1 MNQETVQSIAAA
13 IEGMKPDFTKL
24 SDSIWDFAELK
35 FEETRSSELLA
46 KALEDNGFSLR
57 RGVAGMETAFIG
69 DFGAGKPVIAFLG
82 EFDALAGMS
91 QVADVAERQ
100 ALVDG
105 ATGHGCGHNLLGV
118 GSLIAAVALSRHMKA
133 NNLPGTVRYYGCPGE
148 EGGSGKTFMVRAGL
162 FDDVDTALTWHPAP
176 FNGVRS
182 TNNLAVIEYYYRFK
196 GVAAHA
202 SNAAHLGRS
211 ALDAVELMNV
221 GVNFLREH
229 MPQDCRVHYAITD
242 TGGRAANVVQAKAE
256 VLYLIRAPEM
266 PQALDLAKRVEK
278 VARGAAMMTE
288 TEVEIVFD
296 TASTNLLPNITLE
309 TAMHENMM
317 ALGPIAFDEADLAF
331 AKSIQQTFTD
341 EAIRSSIRLYQIRG
355 DVFSNAKIDGSTPLH
370 LGLREFEGQS
380 HFRAGSTDVGDVS
393 WVTPTAQCWTP
404 AWAIGTNPHTWQ
416 VVAQGKSV
424 VAHKAMVHAAKTLAT
439 TGLSLMTTPELLA
452 AARAEWAD
460 KTDGQAYVCPIPGNV
475 MPGSV
480 HDGKPL
486 PSVGDG

>member
-1 MNQETVQSIAAA
+1 MNREAVMSIAAE
-13 IEGMKPDFTKL
+13 IESMKPHFTTL

-35 FEETRSSELLA
+35 FEERQSAGVLA
-46 KALEDNGFSLR
+46 NALEENGFVVR
-57 RGVAGMETAFIG
+57 RGVAGMDTAFIG
-69 DFGAGKPVIAFLG
+69 EFGHGKPVIAFLG

-91 QVADVAERQ
+91 QMAGVAEAKPLQ
-100 ALVDG
+100 PD

-118 GSLIAAVALSRHMKA
+118 GSLMAAIALARHLKA

-162 FDDVDTALTWHPAP
+162 FDDVDAALTWHPAP

-182 TNNLAVIEYYYRFK
+182 TNNLAVLEYFYRFK
-196 GVAAHA
+196 GVASHA

-242 TGGRAANVVQAKAE
+242 AGGKAANVVQAKAE

-266 PQALDLAKRVEK
+266 RQALDLAARVDK

-309 TAMHENMM
+309 TAMHENMV
-317 ALGPIAFDEADLAF
+317 ALGPIAFDEADQAF
-331 AKSIQQTFTD
+331 AKVIQDTFTE
-341 EAIRSSIRLYQIRG
+341 EAIKSSIRLYQIKG
-355 DVFSNAKIDGSTPLH
+355 DAFSNGKIDGSTPLH
-370 LGLREFEGQS
+370 LGLRDFEGQS

-416 VVAQGKSV
+416 VVAQGKSPA
-424 VAHKAMVHAAKTLAT
+424 AHKAMAHAAKTLAS
-439 TGLSLMTTPELLA
+439 TGLSLMTSPELLESVKK
-452 AARAEWAD
+452 EWLE
-460 KTDGQAYVCPIPGNV
+460 KTEGSDYVCPIPADV
-475 MPGSV
+475 MPGF
-480 HDGKPL
+480 HD
-486 PSVGDG
+486 

>member
-1 MNQETVQSIAAA
+1 MNREAVMSIAAE
-13 IEGMKPDFTKL
+13 IESMKPHFTTL

-35 FEETRSSELLA
+35 FEERQSAGVLA
-46 KALEDNGFSLR
+46 NALEENGFVVR
-57 RGVAGMETAFIG
+57 RGVAGMDTAFIG
-69 DFGAGKPVIAFLG
+69 EFGHGKPVIAFLG

-91 QVADVAERQ
+91 QMAGVAEAKPLQ
-100 ALVDG
+100 PDAS
-105 ATGHGCGHNLLGV
+105 GHGCGHNLLGV
-118 GSLIAAVALSRHMKA
+118 GSLMAAIALARHLKA

-162 FDDVDTALTWHPAP
+162 FDDVDAALTWHPAP

-182 TNNLAVIEYYYRFK
+182 TNNLAVLEYFYRFK
-196 GVAAHA
+196 GVASHA

-242 TGGRAANVVQAKAE
+242 AGGKAANVVQAKAE

-266 PQALDLAKRVEK
+266 RQALDLAARVDK

-309 TAMHENMM
+309 TAMHENMV
-317 ALGPIAFDEADLAF
+317 ALGPIAFDEADQAF
-331 AKSIQQTFTD
+331 AKVIQDTFTE
-341 EAIRSSIRLYQIRG
+341 EAIKSSIRLYQIKG
-355 DVFSNAKIDGSTPLH
+355 DVFSNGKIDGSTPLH
-370 LGLREFEGQS
+370 LGLRDFEGQS

-416 VVAQGKSV
+416 VVAQGKSPA
-424 VAHKAMVHAAKTLAT
+424 AHKAMAHAAKTLAS
-439 TGLSLMTTPELLA
+439 TGLSLMTSPELLESVKK
-452 AARAEWAD
+452 EWME
-460 KTDGQAYVCPIPGNV
+460 KTEGSDYVCPIPADV
-475 MPGSV
+475 MPGF
-480 HDGKPL
+480 HD
-486 PSVGDG
+486 

>member
-1 MNQETVQSIAAA
+1 MNREAVQSIAAV
-13 IEGMKPDFTKL
+13 IEAMKPDFTKL

-57 RGVAGMETAFIG
+57 RSVAGMETAFIG
-69 DFGAGKPVIAFLG
+69 DFGTGKPVIAFLG

-91 QVADVAERQ
+91 QVADVAEHQ
-100 ALVDG
+100 TLVDG

-118 GSLIAAVALSRHMKA
+118 GSLMAAIALARHMKA
-133 NNLPGTVRYYGCPGE
+133 NDLPGTVRYYGCPGE
-148 EGGSGKTFMVRAGL
+148 EGGSGKTFMVRAAL

-331 AKSIQQTFTD
+331 AKSIQQTFTG
-341 EAIRSSIRLYQIRG
+341 EAIRSCIRLYQIKR

-416 VVAQGKSV
+416 VVAQGKSAA
-424 VAHKAMVHAAKTLAT
+424 AHKAMAHAAKALAT

-475 MPGSV
+475 TPGSV
-480 HDGKPL
+480 HGGKAL
-486 PSVGDG
+486 LSIGDG

>member
-1 MNQETVQSIAAA
+1 MNRDAVMSIAAE
-13 IEGMKPDFTKL
+13 IEAMKSDFTTL

-35 FEETRSSELLA
+35 FEEQQSAGVLA
-46 KALEDNGFSLR
+46 GALEENGFAVR
-57 RGVAGMETAFIG
+57 RGVAGMETAVIG
-69 DFGAGKPVIAFLG
+69 EFGNGKPVIAFLG

-91 QVADVAERQ
+91 QVADVAEVQPRE
-100 ALVDG
+100 AG

-118 GSLIAAVALSRHMKA
+118 GSLMAAIALARYLKA

-162 FDDVDTALTWHPAP
+162 FDDVDAALTWHPAP

-182 TNNLAVIEYYYRFK
+182 TNNLAVLEYFYRFK

-242 TGGRAANVVQAKAE
+242 TGGKAANVVQAKAE
-256 VLYLIRAPEM
+256 ALYLIRAPEM
-266 PQALDLAKRVEK
+266 RQALDLAARVDK

-309 TAMHENMM
+309 TAMHENMV
-317 ALGPIAFDEADLAF
+317 ALGPIAFDEADIAF
-331 AKSIQQTFTD
+331 AKRIQDTFTD
-341 EAIRSSIRLYQIRG
+341 EAIKSSIRLYQIKG
-355 DVFSNAKIDGSTPLH
+355 DVFSNRKIDGSTPLH
-370 LGLREFEGQS
+370 LGLRDFEGQS

-416 VVAQGKSV
+416 VVAQGKSPA
-424 VAHKAMVHAAKTLAT
+424 AHKAMAHAAKALAS
-439 TGLSLMTTPELLA
+439 TGFALMTSPELLA
-452 AARAEWAD
+452 NAKREWQE
-460 KTDGQAYVCPIPGNV
+460 KTEGSKYVCPIPADV
-475 MPGSV
+475 MPGS
-480 HDGKPL
+480 HR
-486 PSVGDG
+486 

>member
-1 MNQETVQSIAAA
+1 MNREAVMSIAAE
-13 IEGMKPDFTKL
+13 IESMKPHFTTL

-35 FEETRSSELLA
+35 FEERQSAGVLA
-46 KALEDNGFSLR
+46 NALEENGFVVR
-57 RGVAGMETAFIG
+57 RGVAGMDTAFIG
-69 DFGAGKPVIAFLG
+69 EFGHGKPVIAFLG

-91 QVADVAERQ
+91 QMAGVA
-100 ALVDG
+100 G
-105 ATGHGCGHNLLGV
+105 AKPLQPDPSGHGCGHNLLGV
-118 GSLIAAVALSRHMKA
+118 GSLMAAIALARHLKA

-162 FDDVDTALTWHPAP
+162 FDDVDAALTWHPAP

-182 TNNLAVIEYYYRFK
+182 TNNLAVLEYFYRFK
-196 GVAAHA
+196 GVASHA

-242 TGGRAANVVQAKAE
+242 AGGKAANVVQAKAE

-266 PQALDLAKRVEK
+266 RQALDLAARVDK

-309 TAMHENMM
+309 TAMHENMV
-317 ALGPIAFDEADLAF
+317 ALGPIAFDEADQAF
-331 AKSIQQTFTD
+331 AKVIQDTFTE
-341 EAIRSSIRLYQIRG
+341 EAIKSSIRLYQIKG
-355 DVFSNAKIDGSTPLH
+355 DVFSNGKIDGSTPLH
-370 LGLREFEGQS
+370 LGLRDFEGQS

-416 VVAQGKSV
+416 VVAQGKSPA
-424 VAHKAMVHAAKTLAT
+424 AHKAMAHAAKTLAS
-439 TGLSLMTTPELLA
+439 TGLSLMTSPELLESVKK
-452 AARAEWAD
+452 EWLE
-460 KTDGQAYVCPIPGNV
+460 KTEGSDYVCPIPADV
-475 MPGSV
+475 MPGF
-480 HDGKPL
+480 HD
-486 PSVGDG
+486 

>member
-1 MNQETVQSIAAA
+1 MNREAVMSIAAE
-13 IEGMKPDFTKL
+13 IESMKPHFTTL

-35 FEETRSSELLA
+35 FEERQSAGVLA
-46 KALEDNGFSLR
+46 NALEENGFVVR
-57 RGVAGMETAFIG
+57 RGVAGMDTAFIG
-69 DFGAGKPVIAFLG
+69 EFGHGKPVIAFLG

-91 QVADVAERQ
+91 QMAGVAE
-100 ALVDG
+100 AKPLEPD

-118 GSLIAAVALSRHMKA
+118 GSLMAAIALARHLKA

-162 FDDVDTALTWHPAP
+162 FDDVDAALTWHPAP

-182 TNNLAVIEYYYRFK
+182 TNNLAVLEYFYRFK
-196 GVAAHA
+196 GVASHA

-242 TGGRAANVVQAKAE
+242 AGGKAANVVQAKAE

-266 PQALDLAKRVEK
+266 RQALDLAARVDK

-309 TAMHENMM
+309 TAMHENMV
-317 ALGPIAFDEADLAF
+317 ALGPIAFDEADQAF
-331 AKSIQQTFTD
+331 AKVIQDTFTE
-341 EAIRSSIRLYQIRG
+341 EAIKSSIRLYQIKG
-355 DVFSNAKIDGSTPLH
+355 DVFSNGKIDGSTPLH
-370 LGLREFEGQS
+370 LGLRDFEGQS

-416 VVAQGKSV
+416 VVAQGKSPA
-424 VAHKAMVHAAKTLAT
+424 AHKAMAHAAKTLAS
-439 TGLSLMTTPELLA
+439 TGLSLMTSPELLESVKK
-452 AARAEWAD
+452 EWLE
-460 KTDGQAYVCPIPGNV
+460 KTEGSDYVCPIPVDV
-475 MPGSV
+475 MPGF
-480 HDGKPL
+480 HD
-486 PSVGDG
+486 

>member
-1 MNQETVQSIAAA
+1 MNRDAVMSIAAEVEA
-13 IEGMKPDFTKL
+13 MKPDFITL

-35 FEETRSSELLA
+35 FEEQQSAGVLA
-46 KALEDNGFSLR
+46 GALEENGFAVR

-69 DFGAGKPVIAFLG
+69 EFGSGKPVIALLG

-91 QVADVAERQ
+91 QVADVAEAQPREP
-100 ALVDG
+100 G

-118 GSLIAAVALSRHMKA
+118 GSLMAAIALARHLKA

-162 FDDVDTALTWHPAP
+162 FDDVDAALTWHPAP

-182 TNNLAVIEYYYRFK
+182 TNNLAVLEYFYRFK

-242 TGGRAANVVQAKAE
+242 TGGKAANVVQARAE

-266 PQALDLAKRVEK
+266 RQALDLAARVDK

-309 TAMHENMM
+309 TAMHENMV
-317 ALGPIAFDEADLAF
+317 ALGPIAFDEADIAF
-331 AKSIQQTFTD
+331 AKRIQDTFTD
-341 EAIRSSIRLYQIRG
+341 EAIKSSIRLYQIKG
-355 DVFSNAKIDGSTPLH
+355 DVFSNRKIDGSTPLH
-370 LGLREFEGQS
+370 LGLRDFEGQS

-416 VVAQGKSV
+416 VVAQGKSPA
-424 VAHKAMVHAAKTLAT
+424 AHKAMAHAAKTLAS
-439 TGLSLMTTPELLA
+439 TGFALMTSPELLA
-452 AARAEWAD
+452 NAKREWQE
-460 KTDGQAYVCPIPGNV
+460 KTEGSKYVCPIPADV
-475 MPGSV
+475 MPGS
-480 HDGKPL
+480 HR
-486 PSVGDG
+486 

>member
-1 MNQETVQSIAAA
+1 MNREAVMSIAAE
-13 IEGMKPDFTKL
+13 IESMKPHFTTL

-35 FEETRSSELLA
+35 FEERQSAGVLA
-46 KALEDNGFSLR
+46 NALEENGFVVR
-57 RGVAGMETAFIG
+57 RGVAGMDTAFIG
-69 DFGAGKPVIAFLG
+69 EFGHGKPVIAFLG

-91 QVADVAERQ
+91 QMAGVAEAKPLQ
-100 ALVDG
+100 PDAS
-105 ATGHGCGHNLLGV
+105 GHGCGHNLLGV
-118 GSLIAAVALSRHMKA
+118 GSLMAAIALARHLKA

-162 FDDVDTALTWHPAP
+162 FDDVDAALTWHPAP

-182 TNNLAVIEYYYRFK
+182 TNNLAVLEYFYRFE
-196 GVAAHA
+196 GVASHA

-242 TGGRAANVVQAKAE
+242 AGGKAANVVQAKAE

-266 PQALDLAKRVEK
+266 RQALDLAARVDK

-309 TAMHENMM
+309 TAMHENMV
-317 ALGPIAFDEADLAF
+317 ALGPIAFDEADQAF
-331 AKSIQQTFTD
+331 AKVIQDTFTE
-341 EAIRSSIRLYQIRG
+341 EAIKSSIRLYQIKG
-355 DVFSNAKIDGSTPLH
+355 DVFSNGKIDGSTPLH
-370 LGLREFEGQS
+370 LGLRDFEGQS

-416 VVAQGKSV
+416 VVAQGKSPA
-424 VAHKAMVHAAKTLAT
+424 AHKAMAHAAKTLAS
-439 TGLSLMTTPELLA
+439 TGLSLMTSPELLESVKK
-452 AARAEWAD
+452 EWLE
-460 KTDGQAYVCPIPGNV
+460 KTEGSDYVCPIPADV
-475 MPGSV
+475 MPGF
-480 HDGKPL
+480 HD
-486 PSVGDG
+486 

>member
-1 MNQETVQSIAAA
+1 MNREDVISIATA
-13 IEGMKPDFTKL
+13 IESMKPEFTRL

-35 FEETRSSELLA
+35 FEEQRSSGLLA
-46 KALEDNGFSLR
+46 KALEDNDFSVR
-57 RGVAGMETAFIG
+57 RSVAGMDTAFIG
-69 DFGAGKPVIAFLG
+69 ESGSGKPVIAFLG

-91 QVADVAERQ
+91 QTAGIAE
-100 ALVDG
+100 AKPLVEG
-105 ATGHGCGHNLLGV
+105 ASGHGCGHNLLGV
-118 GSLIAAVALSRHMKA
+118 GSLMAAIALARHLKAHNLS
-133 NNLPGTVRYYGCPGE
+133 GTVRYYGCPGE

-162 FDDVDTALTWHPAP
+162 FDDVDAALTWHPAP

-182 TNNLAVIEYYYRFK
+182 TNNLAVLEYFYRFK

-202 SNAAHLGRS
+202 ANAAHLGRS

-266 PQALDLAKRVEK
+266 PQALDLASRVEK

-309 TAMHENMM
+309 TAMHENMV
-317 ALGPIAFDEADLAF
+317 ALGPIAFDEADVAF
-331 AKSIQQTFTD
+331 ARSIQETFSQ
-341 EAIRSSIRLYQIRG
+341 EAIKSSIRLYQMKR
-355 DVFSNAKIDGSTPLH
+355 DVFSNANVDGSSPLH
-370 LGLREFEGQS
+370 LGLREFEGHS

-393 WVTPTAQCWTP
+393 WVTPTAQCWAP

-416 VVAQGKSV
+416 VVAQGKSPI
-424 VAHKAMVHAAKTLAT
+424 AHKAMAHAAKTLAT
-439 TGLSLMTTPELLA
+439 TGLSLMTSPDLLA
-452 AARAEWAD
+452 AARAEWLE
-460 KTDGQAYVCPIPGNV
+460 KTDGKSYVCPIPADV
-475 MPGSV
+475 MPGSHF
-480 HDGKPL
+480 HD
-486 PSVGDG
+486 PSVR

>member
-1 MNQETVQSIAAA
+1 MNREAVMSIAAE
-13 IEGMKPDFTKL
+13 IESMKPHFTTL

-35 FEETRSSELLA
+35 FEERQSAGVLA
-46 KALEDNGFSLR
+46 NALEENGFVVR
-57 RGVAGMETAFIG
+57 RGVAGMDTAFIG
-69 DFGAGKPVIAFLG
+69 EFGHGKPVIAFLG

-91 QVADVAERQ
+91 QMAGVAE
-100 ALVDG
+100 AKPLEPD

-118 GSLIAAVALSRHMKA
+118 GSLMAAIALARHLKA

-162 FDDVDTALTWHPAP
+162 FDDVDAALTWHPAP

-182 TNNLAVIEYYYRFK
+182 TNNLAVLEYFYRFK
-196 GVAAHA
+196 GVASHA

-242 TGGRAANVVQAKAE
+242 AGGKAANVVQAKAE

-266 PQALDLAKRVEK
+266 RQALDLAARVDK

-309 TAMHENMM
+309 TAMHENMV
-317 ALGPIAFDEADLAF
+317 ALGPIAFDEADQAF
-331 AKSIQQTFTD
+331 AKVIQDTFTE
-341 EAIRSSIRLYQIRG
+341 EAIKSSIRLYQIKG
-355 DVFSNAKIDGSTPLH
+355 DVFSNGKIDGSTPLH
-370 LGLREFEGQS
+370 LGLRDFEGQS

-416 VVAQGKSV
+416 VVAQGKSPA
-424 VAHKAMVHAAKTLAT
+424 AHKAMAHAAKTLAS
-439 TGLSLMTTPELLA
+439 TGLSLMTSPELLESVKK
-452 AARAEWAD
+452 EWLE
-460 KTDGQAYVCPIPGNV
+460 KTEGSDYVCPIPADV
-475 MPGSV
+475 MPGF
-480 HDGKPL
+480 HD
-486 PSVGDG
+486 

>member
-1 MNQETVQSIAAA
+1 MNREAVMSIAAE
-13 IEGMKPDFTKL
+13 IESMKPHFTTL

-35 FEETRSSELLA
+35 FEERQSAGVLA
-46 KALEDNGFSLR
+46 NALEENGFVVR
-57 RGVAGMETAFIG
+57 RGVAGMDTAFIG
-69 DFGAGKPVIAFLG
+69 EFGHGKPVIAFLG

-91 QVADVAERQ
+91 QMAGVAE
-100 ALVDG
+100 AKPLEPD

-118 GSLIAAVALSRHMKA
+118 GSLMAAIALARHLKA

-162 FDDVDTALTWHPAP
+162 FDDVDAALTWHPAP

-182 TNNLAVIEYYYRFK
+182 TNNLAVLEYFYRFK
-196 GVAAHA
+196 GVASHA

-229 MPQDCRVHYAITD
+229 MPQDWRVHYAITD
-242 TGGRAANVVQAKAE
+242 AGGKAANVVQAKAE

-266 PQALDLAKRVEK
+266 RQALDLAARVDK

-309 TAMHENMM
+309 TAMHENMV
-317 ALGPIAFDEADLAF
+317 ALGPIAFDEADQAF
-331 AKSIQQTFTD
+331 AKVIQDTFTE
-341 EAIRSSIRLYQIRG
+341 EAIKSSIRLYQIKG
-355 DVFSNAKIDGSTPLH
+355 DVFSNGKIDGSTPLH
-370 LGLREFEGQS
+370 LGLRDFEGQS

-416 VVAQGKSV
+416 VVAQGKSPA
-424 VAHKAMVHAAKTLAT
+424 AHKAMAHAAKTLAS
-439 TGLSLMTTPELLA
+439 TGLSLMTSPELLESVKK
-452 AARAEWAD
+452 EWLE
-460 KTDGQAYVCPIPGNV
+460 KTEGSDYVCPIPADV
-475 MPGSV
+475 MPGF
-480 HDGKPL
+480 HD
-486 PSVGDG
+486 

>member
-1 MNQETVQSIAAA
+1 MNQEAVQSIAAA
-13 IEGMKPDFTKL
+13 IEVMKPDFTKL

-46 KALEDNGFSLR
+46 KTLEDNGFSLR
-57 RGVAGMETAFIG
+57 HGVAGMETAFIG
-69 DFGAGKPVIAFLG
+69 DFGEGKPVVAFLG

-91 QVADVAERQ
+91 QIANVAAHEAVIE
-100 ALVDG
+100 G

-118 GSLIAAVALSRHMKA
+118 GSLMAAIALARHMKA

-162 FDDVDTALTWHPAP
+162 FDDVDAALTWHPAP

-196 GVAAHA
+196 GMAAHA

-309 TAMHENMM
+309 TAMHENMTV
-317 ALGPIAFDEADLAF
+317 LGPIAFDEADLAF
-331 AKSIQQTFTD
+331 AKSIQQTFAE
-341 EAIRSSIRLYQIRG
+341 EAIKSSIRLYQIKG

-393 WVTPTAQCWTP
+393 WVVPTAQCWTP

-416 VVAQGKSV
+416 VVAQGKSA
-424 VAHKAMVHAAKTLAT
+424 VAHKAMAHAAKALAT
-439 TGLSLMTTPELLA
+439 TGLSLMTSPSLLA
-452 AARAEWAD
+452 QAKAEWLE
-460 KTDGQAYVCPIPGNV
+460 KTEGKPYVCPIPMDI
-475 MPGSV
+475 MPGDEV
-480 HDGKPL
+480 
-486 PSVGDG
+486 

>member
-1 MNQETVQSIAAA
+1 MNRDAVMSIAAE
-13 IEGMKPDFTKL
+13 IEAMKPDFTTL

-35 FEETRSSELLA
+35 FEERQSAGVLA
-46 KALEDNGFSLR
+46 AALEENGFTVR

-69 DFGAGKPVIAFLG
+69 EFGRGKPVIAFLG

-91 QVADVAERQ
+91 QVADVAKVQPREE
-100 ALVDG
+100 G

-118 GSLIAAVALSRHMKA
+118 GSLMAAIALARHLKA
-133 NNLPGTVRYYGCPGE
+133 NNMPGTVRYYGCPGE

-162 FDDVDTALTWHPAP
+162 FDDVDAALTWHPAP

-182 TNNLAVIEYYYRFK
+182 TNNLAVLEYFYRFK

-242 TGGRAANVVQAKAE
+242 TGGKAANVVQAKAE

-266 PQALDLAKRVEK
+266 RQALDLAARVDK
-278 VARGAAMMTE
+278 VARGAALMTE

-296 TASTNLLPNITLE
+296 TASTNLLPNIALE
-309 TAMHENMM
+309 TAMHENMV
-317 ALGPIAFDEADLAF
+317 ALGPVAFDEADIAF
-331 AKSIQQTFTD
+331 AKRIQDTFTD
-341 EAIRSSIRLYQIRG
+341 EAIKSSIRLYQIKG
-355 DVFSNAKIDGSTPLH
+355 DVFSNHKIDGSTPLH
-370 LGLREFEGQS
+370 LGLRDFEGHS

-416 VVAQGKSV
+416 VVAQGKTSA
-424 VAHKAMVHAAKTLAT
+424 AHKAMVHAAKTLAA
-439 TGLSLMTTPELLA
+439 TGLSLMTSPELLA
-452 AARAEWAD
+452 SAKKEWQE
-460 KTDGQAYVCPIPGNV
+460 KTEGSKYVCPIPADV
-475 MPGSV
+475 MPGS
-480 HDGKPL
+480 HR
-486 PSVGDG
+486 

>member
-1 MNQETVQSIAAA
+1 MNREAVMSIAAE
-13 IEGMKPDFTKL
+13 IESMKPHFTTL

-35 FEETRSSELLA
+35 FEERQSAGVLA
-46 KALEDNGFSLR
+46 NALEENGFVVR
-57 RGVAGMETAFIG
+57 RGVAGMDTAFIG
-69 DFGAGKPVIAFLG
+69 EFGHGKPVIAFLG

-91 QVADVAERQ
+91 QMAGVAEAKPLQ
-100 ALVDG
+100 PDAS
-105 ATGHGCGHNLLGV
+105 GHGCGHNLLGV
-118 GSLIAAVALSRHMKA
+118 GSLMAAIALARHLKA

-162 FDDVDTALTWHPAP
+162 FDDVDAALTWHPAP

-182 TNNLAVIEYYYRFK
+182 TNNLAVLEYFYRFK
-196 GVAAHA
+196 GVASHA

-242 TGGRAANVVQAKAE
+242 AGGKAANVVQAKAE

-266 PQALDLAKRVEK
+266 RQALDLAARVDK

-309 TAMHENMM
+309 TAMHENMV
-317 ALGPIAFDEADLAF
+317 ALGPIAFDEADQAF
-331 AKSIQQTFTD
+331 AKVIQDTFTE
-341 EAIRSSIRLYQIRG
+341 EAIKSSIRLYQIKG
-355 DVFSNAKIDGSTPLH
+355 DVFSNGKIDGSTPLH
-370 LGLREFEGQS
+370 LGLRDFEGQS

-416 VVAQGKSV
+416 VVAQGKSPA
-424 VAHKAMVHAAKTLAT
+424 AHKAMAHAAKTLAS
-439 TGLSLMTTPELLA
+439 TGLSLMTSPELLESVKK
-452 AARAEWAD
+452 EWLE
-460 KTDGQAYVCPIPGNV
+460 KTEGSDYVCPIPTDV
-475 MPGSV
+475 MPGF
-480 HDGKPL
+480 HD
-486 PSVGDG
+486 

>member
-1 MNQETVQSIAAA
+1 MNRDAVMSIAA
-13 IEGMKPDFTKL
+13 EVEVMKPDFTTL

-35 FEETRSSELLA
+35 FEEQQSAGVLA
-46 KALEDNGFSLR
+46 GALEENGFAVR

-69 DFGAGKPVIAFLG
+69 EFGSGKPVIAFLG

-91 QVADVAERQ
+91 QVADVAKVQPRE
-100 ALVDG
+100 AG

-118 GSLIAAVALSRHMKA
+118 GSLMAAIALARHLET

-162 FDDVDTALTWHPAP
+162 FDDVDAALTWHPAP

-182 TNNLAVIEYYYRFK
+182 TNNLAVLEYFYRFK

-242 TGGRAANVVQAKAE
+242 TGGKAANVVQAKAE

-266 PQALDLAKRVEK
+266 RQALDLAARVDK

-309 TAMHENMM
+309 TAMHENMV
-317 ALGPIAFDEADLAF
+317 ALGPIAFDEADIAF
-331 AKSIQQTFTD
+331 AKLIQDTFTD
-341 EAIRSSIRLYQIRG
+341 EAIKSSIRLYQIKG
-355 DVFSNAKIDGSTPLH
+355 DVFSNRRIDGSTPLH
-370 LGLREFEGQS
+370 LGLRDFEGQS

-416 VVAQGKSV
+416 VVAQGKSPA
-424 VAHKAMVHAAKTLAT
+424 AHKAMAHAAKTLAS
-439 TGLSLMTTPELLA
+439 TGFALMTSPELLA
-452 AARAEWAD
+452 SAKREWQE
-460 KTDGQAYVCPIPGNV
+460 KTEGSKYVCPIPADV
-475 MPGSV
+475 MPGS
-480 HDGKPL
+480 HR
-486 PSVGDG
+486 

>member
-1 MNQETVQSIAAA
+1 MNRDAVMSIAA
-13 IEGMKPDFTKL
+13 EVETMKPDFTTL
-24 SDSIWDFAELK
+24 SDRIWDFAELK
-35 FEETRSSELLA
+35 FEEQQSAGVLA
-46 KALEDNGFSLR
+46 GALEENGFAVR

-69 DFGAGKPVIAFLG
+69 EFGSGKPVIAFLG

-91 QVADVAERQ
+91 QVADVAEVQPRE
-100 ALVDG
+100 AG

-118 GSLIAAVALSRHMKA
+118 GSLMAAIALARHLKA

-162 FDDVDTALTWHPAP
+162 FDDVDAALTWHPAP

-182 TNNLAVIEYYYRFK
+182 TNNLAVLEYFYRFK

-242 TGGRAANVVQAKAE
+242 TGGKAANVVQARAE

-266 PQALDLAKRVEK
+266 RQALDLAARVDK

-309 TAMHENMM
+309 TAMHENMVM
-317 ALGPIAFDEADLAF
+317 LGPIAFDEADIAF
-331 AKSIQQTFTD
+331 AKRIQDTFTD
-341 EAIRSSIRLYQIRG
+341 EAIKSSIRLYQIKG
-355 DVFSNAKIDGSTPLH
+355 DVFSNRKIDGSTPLH
-370 LGLREFEGQS
+370 LGLRDFEGQS

-416 VVAQGKSV
+416 VVAQGKSTA
-424 VAHKAMVHAAKTLAT
+424 AHKAMAHAAKALAS
-439 TGLSLMTTPELLA
+439 TGFALMTSPELLA
-452 AARAEWAD
+452 NAKREWQE
-460 KTDGQAYVCPIPGNV
+460 KTEGSKYVCPIPADV
-475 MPGSV
+475 MPGS
-480 HDGKPL
+480 HR
-486 PSVGDG
+486 

>member
-1 MNQETVQSIAAA
+1 MNRDALSSIADA
-13 IEGMKPDFTKL
+13 INEMTPDFSKL

-35 FEETRSSELLA
+35 FDEKRSSGILA
-46 KALEDNGFSLR
+46 ETLEANGFAVK
-57 RGVAGMETAFIG
+57 RGVAGMDTAFIG
-69 DFGAGKPVIAFLG
+69 ESGTGTPVIAILG

-91 QVADVAERQ
+91 QAAGVAEHRP
-100 ALVDG
+100 LVPG
-105 ATGHGCGHNLLGV
+105 GTGHGCGHNLLGV
-118 GSLIAAVALSRHMKA
+118 GSLMAAIALARHLKENGIA
-133 NNLPGTVRYYGCPGE
+133 GTVRYYGCPGE

-162 FDDVDTALTWHPAP
+162 FHDVDTALTWHPAP

-182 TNNLAVIEYYYRFK
+182 TNNLAVLEFYYRFK

-242 TGGRAANVVQAKAE
+242 TGGRAANVVQAQAE
-256 VLYLIRAPEM
+256 VIYLIRAPEM
-266 PQALDLAKRVEK
+266 PQALELAKRVDK

-309 TAMHENMM
+309 TTMHENMM
-317 ALGPIAFDEADLAF
+317 ALGPVAFDEADLAF
-331 AKSIQQTFTD
+331 AQSVQDTFTD
-341 EAIRSSIRLYQIRG
+341 EAIKSSIRLYQIKG
-355 DVFSNAKIDGSTPLH
+355 DVFSNAKVDGATPLH
-370 LGLREFEGQS
+370 LGLREFEGHS

-404 AWAIGTNPHTWQ
+404 TWAIGTNPHTWQ
-416 VVAQGKSV
+416 VVAQGKSPA
-424 VAHKAMVHAAKTLAT
+424 AHKAMAHAAKAIAT
-439 TGLSLMTTPELLA
+439 TGLSLITSPKLLA
-452 AARAEWAD
+452 AAKAEWAE
-460 KTDGQAYVCPIPGNV
+460 KADGKAYVCPIPAEITPS
-475 MPGSV
+475 MLAGSHV
-480 HDGKPL
+480 VSK
-486 PSVGDG
+486 

>member
-1 MNQETVQSIAAA
+1 MNREAVMSIAAE
-13 IEGMKPDFTKL
+13 IESMKLHFTTL

-35 FEETRSSELLA
+35 FEERQSAGVLA
-46 KALEDNGFSLR
+46 NALEENGFVVR
-57 RGVAGMETAFIG
+57 RGVAGMDTAFIG
-69 DFGAGKPVIAFLG
+69 EFGHGKPVIAFLG

-91 QVADVAERQ
+91 QMAGVAE
-100 ALVDG
+100 AKPLKPD

-118 GSLIAAVALSRHMKA
+118 GSLMAAIALARHMKA

-162 FDDVDTALTWHPAP
+162 FDDVDAALTWHPAP

-182 TNNLAVIEYYYRFK
+182 TNNLAVLEYFYRFK
-196 GVAAHA
+196 GVASHA

-242 TGGRAANVVQAKAE
+242 AGGKAANVVQAKAE

-266 PQALDLAKRVEK
+266 RQALDLAARVDK

-309 TAMHENMM
+309 TAMHENMV
-317 ALGPIAFDEADLAF
+317 ALGPIAFDEADQAF
-331 AKSIQQTFTD
+331 AKVIQDTFTE
-341 EAIRSSIRLYQIRG
+341 EAIKSSIRLYQIKG
-355 DVFSNAKIDGSTPLH
+355 DVFSNGKIDGSTPLH
-370 LGLREFEGQS
+370 LGLRDFEGQS

-416 VVAQGKSV
+416 VVAQGKSPA
-424 VAHKAMVHAAKTLAT
+424 AHKAMAHAAKTLAS
-439 TGLSLMTTPELLA
+439 TGLSLMTSPELLESVKK
-452 AARAEWAD
+452 EWLE
-460 KTDGQAYVCPIPGNV
+460 KTEGSDYVCPIPADV
-475 MPGSV
+475 MPGF
-480 HDGKPL
+480 HD
-486 PSVGDG
+486 

>member
-1 MNQETVQSIAAA
+1 MNREAVMSIAAE
-13 IEGMKPDFTKL
+13 IESMKPHFTTL

-35 FEETRSSELLA
+35 FEERQSAGVLA
-46 KALEDNGFSLR
+46 NALEENGFVVR
-57 RGVAGMETAFIG
+57 RGVAGMDTAFIG
-69 DFGAGKPVIAFLG
+69 EFGHGKPVIAFLG

-91 QVADVAERQ
+91 QMAGVADAKPLEPD
-100 ALVDG
+100 AS
-105 ATGHGCGHNLLGV
+105 GHGCGHNLLGV
-118 GSLIAAVALSRHMKA
+118 GSLMAAIALARHLKA

-162 FDDVDTALTWHPAP
+162 FDDVDAALTWHPAP

-182 TNNLAVIEYYYRFK
+182 TNNLAVLEYFYRFK
-196 GVAAHA
+196 GVASHA

-242 TGGRAANVVQAKAE
+242 AGGKAANVVQAKAE

-266 PQALDLAKRVEK
+266 RQALDLAARVDK

-309 TAMHENMM
+309 TAMHANMV
-317 ALGPIAFDEADLAF
+317 ALGPIAFDEADQAF
-331 AKSIQQTFTD
+331 AKVIQDTFTE
-341 EAIRSSIRLYQIRG
+341 EAIKSSIRLYQIKG
-355 DVFSNAKIDGSTPLH
+355 DVFSNGKIDGSTPLH
-370 LGLREFEGQS
+370 LGLRDFEGQS

-416 VVAQGKSV
+416 VVAQGKSPA
-424 VAHKAMVHAAKTLAT
+424 AHKAMAHAAKTLAS
-439 TGLSLMTTPELLA
+439 TGLSLMTSPELLESVKK
-452 AARAEWAD
+452 EWLE
-460 KTDGQAYVCPIPGNV
+460 KTEGSDYVCPIPADV
-475 MPGSV
+475 MPGF
-480 HDGKPL
+480 HD
-486 PSVGDG
+486 

>member
-1 MNQETVQSIAAA
+1 MNREAVMSIAAE
-13 IEGMKPDFTKL
+13 IESMKLYFTTL

-35 FEETRSSELLA
+35 FEERQSAGVLA
-46 KALEDNGFSLR
+46 NALEENGFVVR
-57 RGVAGMETAFIG
+57 RGVAGMDTAFIG
-69 DFGAGKPVIAFLG
+69 EFGHGKPVIAFLG

-91 QVADVAERQ
+91 QMAGVAE
-100 ALVDG
+100 AKPLKPD

-118 GSLIAAVALSRHMKA
+118 GSLMAAIALARHMKA

-162 FDDVDTALTWHPAP
+162 FDDVDAALTWHPAP

-182 TNNLAVIEYYYRFK
+182 TNNLAVLEYFYRFK
-196 GVAAHA
+196 GVASHA

-242 TGGRAANVVQAKAE
+242 AGGKAANVVQAKAE

-266 PQALDLAKRVEK
+266 RQALDLAARVDK

-309 TAMHENMM
+309 TAMHENMV
-317 ALGPIAFDEADLAF
+317 ALGPIAFDEADQAF
-331 AKSIQQTFTD
+331 AKVIQDTFTE
-341 EAIRSSIRLYQIRG
+341 EAIKSSIRLYQIKG
-355 DVFSNAKIDGSTPLH
+355 DVFSNGKIDGSTPLH
-370 LGLREFEGQS
+370 LGLRDFEGQS

-416 VVAQGKSV
+416 VVAQGKSPA
-424 VAHKAMVHAAKTLAT
+424 AHKAMAHAAKTLVS
-439 TGLSLMTTPELLA
+439 TGLSLMTSPELLESVKK
-452 AARAEWAD
+452 EWLE
-460 KTDGQAYVCPIPGNV
+460 KTEGSDYVCPIPADV
-475 MPGSV
+475 MPGF
-480 HDGKPL
+480 HD
-486 PSVGDG
+486 